1 MLLLFSTPPLLSP
14 AFSTLDCKK
23 KTCYTVGMKDID
35 LVLSALRAI
44 RSPRVSSEYD
54 LHDLVA
60 AALSQAGLPVCHEAP
75 IGPRR
80 RIDFLCG
87 RIGIEIKRSRPA
99 PSVLLRQLRGYAESP
114 QVDELIVI
122 CEHLPRL
129 PATVCGKP
137 LHALSLNRLWG
148 IAL

>member
-1 MLLLFSTPPLLSP
+1 MFG
-14 AFSTLDCKK
+14 FKRKK
-23 KTCYTVGMKDID
+23 K
-35 LVLSALRAI
+35 
-44 RSPRVSSEYD
+44 
-54 LHDLVA
+54 
-60 AALSQAGLPVCHEAP
+60 GLPTVDGRLSHIAF
-75 IGPRR
+75 IMDGNGRWAQAKGMPREYGHKAGAETFR
-80 RIDFLCG
+80 RVIRMCG
-87 RIGIEIKRSRPA
+87 DIGIEIKRSRPA